1 MSNGFLSLDPPV
13 VGIILAMAIVTVLT
27 KVGGLWLL
35 SHLDVSERTEAGLSV
50 LPGGIVIAV
59 LGPELAAGGPAEW
72 SAACVV
78 LLVMA
83 RTENILVALCAG
95 LVSVVLFRGFV

>member
-1 MSNGFLSLDPPV
+1 MSDGFLSLDPPV

-50 LPGGIVIAV
+50 LPGGIAI

-95 LVSVVLFRGFV
+95 IVSVVLFRGVV